1 MTYMETLSQAISRLE
16 IKGYTSIITDEEITT
31 LSPQDWVIDAID
43 RFEGKS
49 NPADNSILYAISKR
63 DKSRK
68 SLLVSAYGAD
78 NDAIISDFMKLV
90 TDAR

>member
-16 IKGYTSIITDEEITT
+16 NKGYTSLITDEEITT
-31 LSPQDWVIDAID
+31 LSPEDWVIDSID

-63 DKSRK
+63 DQSRK
-68 SLLVSAYGAD
+68 SLLINAYGAD
-78 NDAIISDFMKLV
+78 NDALISDFIKLV
-90 TDAR
+90 PDSR